1 MHPSA
6 IRFTDALPKSNLL
19 PERHFGLSSF
29 DDPQGLTSGRLDGV
43 RCAVDRVTQRGIETH
58 LVNIGIAAITS
69 ATIFYVHAV
78 ISAFC
83 VVPIAVLERMT
94 AV

>member
-6 IRFTDALPKSNLL
+6 IRFTDDLPKSNLL

-43 RCAVDRVTQRGIETH
+43 RCAVDRVTQRGVKTH
-58 LVNIGIAAITS
+58 LIHASVAAITGT
-69 ATIFYVHAV
+69 TIACVRAV
-78 ISAFC
+78 ISTFC